1 MWTGYGNENDENA
14 KIIIMLREN
23 EKQKVTGLAWIL
35 KAVHAT
41 FPPEFYKQRPL
52 LEQQGT
58 EGNKSH
64 CNGEIRQKAYF
75 VLIKILTHTV
85 YLYFHPL
92 NKKERDHF

>member
-1 MWTGYGNENDENA
+1 MWTGYSNDNDENA
-14 KIIIMLREN
+14 KIIIKLGEN
-23 EKQKVTGLAWIL
+23 KKQKVTGLAWVL

-64 CNGEIRQKAYF
+64 CNREIRQKANI
-75 VLIKILTHTV
+75 VLI
-85 YLYFHPL
+85 
-92 NKKERDHF
+92 